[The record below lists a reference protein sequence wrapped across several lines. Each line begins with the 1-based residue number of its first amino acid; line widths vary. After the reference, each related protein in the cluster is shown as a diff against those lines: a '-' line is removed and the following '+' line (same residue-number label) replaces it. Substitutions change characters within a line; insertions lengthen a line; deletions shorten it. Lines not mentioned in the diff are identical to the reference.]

1 MFYGP
6 KVWDPVLIISQIV
19 AVQCLWY
26 LSLGCL
32 LWLLLGP
39 YVPRLSL
46 HHVLDWRLISFR
58 SFTGWMVVVAN
69 LVNALAASVYLMVIV
84 ERAKK
89 CLDFASTLYF
99 LHLMACLAYSGFSHN
114 FAWWAV
120 NLTGFVITA
129 ILGEWLSLQR
139 EMRDIQVGSGSRR
152 RKSAETVSLNAGRA
166 TRTSSISAV
175 VPKMLIP
182 CSSFLVPFSGSAKS
196 DGRGSSQGGSN
207 SKQMAA
213 EVV

>member
-6 KVWDPVLIISQIV
+6 KVWDPVLIVSQII

-46 HHVLDWRLISFR
+46 HHLLDWRWISFR
-58 SFTGWMVVVAN
+58 SFAGWMVVVAN
-69 LVNALAASVYLMVIV
+69 LLNALAASVYLMIVV

-99 LHLMACLAYSGFSHN
+99 VHLMACLTYSGFSHS

-120 NLTGFVITA
+120 NLTGLVVTA
-129 ILGEWLSLQR
+129 ILGEWLCLRR
-139 EMRDIQVGSGSRR
+139 EMRDIEVGSGGRR
-152 RKSAETVSLNAGRA
+152 RQTAEMVSLIPGQ
-166 TRTSSISAV
+166 TRRTTSVMAA
-175 VPKMLIP
+175 VPKLTAP
-182 CSSFLVPFSGSAKS
+182 SSFLPLFGAFAASNA
-196 DGRGSSQGGSN
+196 RGSSLTGSSS
-207 SKQMAA
+207 SKQLPDGT
-213 EVV
+213 V